1 MSKYDDNEYFGK
13 CQYCKSGRLKWV
25 QNVDLK
31 KILNDANIIHK
42 NNWGI
47 DMYLTDEKFRDNLET
62 HEELT
67 ISGSNF

>member
-42 NNWGI
+42 NN
-47 DMYLTDEKFRDNLET
+47 
-62 HEELT
+62 
-67 ISGSNF
+67 

>member
-1 MSKYDDNEYFGK
+1 MNNSKLT
-13 CQYCKSGRLKWV
+13 SV
-25 QNVDLK
+25 
-31 KILNDANIIHK
+31 KILKILYEDFRVKTINSSMNLQKLTNRA
-42 NNWGI
+42 I

>member
-1 MSKYDDNEYFGK
+1 MNNAKLTS
-13 CQYCKSGRLKWV
+13 V
-25 QNVDLK
+25 
-31 KILNDANIIHK
+31 KILKILYEDFRVKTINSSMNLQKLTNRA
-42 NNWGI
+42 I

>member
-1 MSKYDDNEYFGK
+1 MENTKLTS
-13 CQYCKSGRLKWV
+13 V
-25 QNVDLK
+25 
-31 KILNDANIIHK
+31 KILKILYEDFRVKTINSSMNLQKLTNRA
-42 NNWGI
+42 I